1 MSKDEWGQARH
12 LFAAWPAVTLDP
24 TQAGTVRRLGDALA
38 GLDRGDSGW
47 RDVVTLTHQILLRAQ
62 ALGSTAQLPVPLR
75 AGLPTLEQ
83 WRAGGCDA
91 LFDGERVL
99 LRGVMWAPSEESAP
113 AREAGLDQVR
123 HAVLGSDSPMR
134 RALDHTPADPFWTHV
149 WDYHHYLSRGQQQ
162 AARSLAMMPPGET
175 AIVCLP
181 TGYGKTPVALAACML
196 AGAHGGVSV
205 LVVPTVVLA
214 IDMER
219 RIRSLLSRTDPDAAQ
234 RRYAYVG
241 SLDDAAKQQIRDNIV
256 SGRQGLV
263 VASPEA
269 VTMGLQAALLEAA
282 KAGHLHYLIL
292 DEAHLVEQWGND
304 FRTAFQ
310 SLAAQR
316 RNWLSQAGQRRAPRT
331 VAMSATLTQQQV
343 STLDTLF
350 ARPRQAKMVWASELR
365 QEPAYFIDS
374 FPSDKER
381 TEAVLEAV
389 TRLPKP
395 MALYVARREDAKLW
409 LQRLR
414 EAGLHRVATVH
425 GDSTEDERRAA
436 LSGWAGRS
444 NDTPI
449 PTQFDVIVGTSAFGL
464 GVDLGDV
471 RTVIHAC
478 LPETV
483 DRYYQEVGRGG
494 RDGSPSLA
502 YLATIPSDRA
512 IARTLNR
519 QNLISAPTA
528 WERWWEGM
536 FLQRPPTEGTLY
548 RLNLT
553 HRPARLPEGFK
564 RHRGWNEQILN
575 FMVRAGLI
583 EIRPPEP
590 PRRAQGEDDRAW
602 DRRLTDFYDEATDLV
617 DVDLKDG
624 QTNNPAYFAAAIDRV
639 RRDIKVA
646 QDSALKRMQQ
656 LLLGQRCLA
665 DDLAE
670 YYTVHGYYTMPAC
683 RGCPACR
690 RQGLPPAGPGT
701 LYRTPLS
708 PDPDIAE
715 WPLDT
720 APLHSLH
727 PYSKSLCLYWRSS
740 EERRTELMPLLTRL
754 ARAGVSYFG
763 GTGLDAA
770 QAFQIQ
776 EEAGSTAVVFDY
788 DGSLVHEVRGLM
800 VWVAKED
807 AAVVDADVWTRVS
820 DGEPVYL
827 LHPEKAEDPDRPG
840 RLLLDT
846 HAAALPL
853 QHARKGL

>member
-1 MSKDEWGQARH
+1 MSKDEWGQALQ
-12 LFAAWPAVTLDP
+12 LFAAWPDLTLDS
-24 TQAGTVRRLGDALA
+24 TQEGTVRRLGDALV
-38 GLDRGDSGW
+38 GLRSGASGW
-47 RDVVTLTHQILLRAQ
+47 RDVVTLTHQILLRAT
-62 ALGSTAQLPVPLR
+62 ALGNTDRLPVPLR

-83 WRAGGCDA
+83 WREGGCDA
-91 LFDGERVL
+91 LFDGQRVL
-99 LRGVMWAPSEESAP
+99 LRGVMWVPAEESGA

-123 HAVLGSDSPMR
+123 HAVLGTDSPMR

-181 TGYGKTPVALAACML
+181 TGHGKTPVALAACML
-196 AGAHGGVSV
+196 AGTHGGVSV

-219 RIRSLLSRTDPDAAQ
+219 RIRSLLGRNDPQAAQ

-241 SLDDAAKQQIRDNIV
+241 SLDAAAKQEMRDSIV
-256 SGRQGLV
+256 SGRLPLV

-269 VTMGLQAALLEAA
+269 VTTGLQAALLEAA
-282 KAGHLHYLIL
+282 KAGHLNYLVL

-310 SLAAQR
+310 SLSAQR
-316 RNWLSQAGQRRAPRT
+316 RSWMTAALPGRAPRT

-343 STLDTLF
+343 RTLENLF
-350 ARPRQAKMVWASELR
+350 ARPRQAKMAWGSELR
-365 QEPAYFIDS
+365 QEPAYFLDS
-374 FPSDKER
+374 FPSEEER
-381 TEAVLEAV
+381 TEAVLEAA

-395 MALYVARREDAKLW
+395 MALYVARREDAKMW

-414 EAGLHRVATVH
+414 EAGLHRIATVH

-436 LSGWAGRS
+436 LCGWAGRKD
-444 NDTPI
+444 DTAV

-502 YLATIPSDRA
+502 YLAACPADRR
-512 IARTLNR
+512 IAHTLNG
-519 QNLISAPTA
+519 QNLISAPIA
-528 WERWWEGM
+528 WERWYEGM
-536 FLQRPPTEGTLY
+536 FLQRPHTESPLY

-553 HRPARLPEGFK
+553 HRPARLAEGYK
-564 RHRGWNEQILN
+564 RHRSWNGQILN

-583 EIRPPEP
+583 EISPPQAP
-590 PRRAQGEDDRAW
+590 QRAQGEDDRAW
-602 DRRLTDFYDEATDLV
+602 ERQLTAFYEQAPDLV
-617 DVDLKDG
+617 DVDLRDG
-624 QTNNPAYFAAAIDRV
+624 QTNDPEYFAAAINRV
-639 RRDIKVA
+639 RKDIKVA
-646 QDSALKRMQQ
+646 QNHALTRMEQ
-656 LLLGQRCLA
+656 LLLRERCLA

-670 YYTVHGYYTMPAC
+670 YYTVNGYYTMPAC

-690 RQGLPPAGPGT
+690 RRGLPPTGPGT

-715 WPLDT
+715 WPRDK
-720 APLHSLH
+720 APLAPLH
-727 PYSKSLCLYWRSS
+727 PYSSSLCLYWRSS
-740 EERRTELMPLLTRL
+740 EERCTELMPLLIRL

-763 GTGLDAA
+763 GPGLDAA

-776 EEAGSTAVVFDY
+776 EAIGSTAVVFDY
-788 DGSLVHEVRGLM
+788 DSSLVHEVRGLM
-800 VWVAKED
+800 VWVEKED
-807 AAVVDADVWTRVS
+807 ASAVDAAVWSRMS
-820 DGEPVYL
+820 DDEPVYL
-827 LHPEKAEDPDRPG
+827 LHPERAEEPNSPG
-840 RLLLDT
+840 RLLIDT

>member
-1 MSKDEWGQARH
+1 MSTDEWGQARR
-12 LFAAWPAVTLDP
+12 LFAAWPAAAGANGA
-24 TQAGTVRRLGDALA
+24 QAGTVRRLGDALA
-38 GLDRGDSGW
+38 GLGDGDSGW

-62 ALGSTAQLPVPLR
+62 ALGNTNPLPVPLR
-75 AGLPTLEQ
+75 EGLPTRQQ
-83 WRAGGCDA
+83 WREGGLDVV
-91 LFDGERVL
+91 FDGERVL
-99 LRGVMWAPSEESAP
+99 LRGVPWAPEQEGVVAEK
-113 AREAGLDQVR
+113 AALDQVR
-123 HAVLGSDSPMR
+123 HAVLGTDSPMR
-134 RALDHTPADPFWTHV
+134 RALDNTPADPFWTHV
-149 WDYHHYLSRGQQQ
+149 SGYQHYLSRGQQQ

-181 TGYGKTPVALAACML
+181 TGHGKTPVALAACLL

-219 RIRSLLSRTDPDAAQ
+219 RIRSLLARSNPQANQ

-241 SLDDAAKQQIRDNIV
+241 SLDDAAKQQLRNDII

-282 KAGHLHYLIL
+282 SAGHLHYLVL

-316 RNWLSQAGQRRAPRT
+316 RNWISAAGPRRAPRT

-343 STLDTLF
+343 NTLENLF
-350 ARPRQAKMVWASELR
+350 ARPRQAKLVWASELR
-365 QEPAYFIDS
+365 REPAYFIDS
-374 FPSDKER
+374 FPSEEER
-381 TEAVLEAV
+381 AEAVLEAV

-409 LQRLR
+409 LQHLR

-425 GDSTEDERRAA
+425 GDSTEDERRTA
-436 LSGWAGRS
+436 LTGWAGRS
-444 NDTPI
+444 DDTPVA
-449 PTQFDVIVGTSAFGL
+449 THFDVIVGTSAFGL
-464 GVDLGDV
+464 GVDLTDV
-471 RTVIHAC
+471 RTVIHSC

-494 RDGSPSLA
+494 RDGSPSVA
-502 YLATIPSDRA
+502 YLATAPADRG
-512 IARTLNR
+512 IAQSLNR
-519 QNLISAPTA
+519 QKLISAPTA

-536 FLQRPPTEGTLY
+536 FLQRPRTDSALY
-548 RLNLT
+548 RLNMT
-553 HRPARLPEGFK
+553 HRPARLAQGYK
-564 RHRGWNEQILN
+564 RHRSWNEQILN

-583 EIRPPEP
+583 EILPPAP
-590 PRRAQGEDDRAW
+590 PQRTPSEDDQTW
-602 DRRLTDFYDEATDLV
+602 DRRLSAFYEQAADLV

-624 QTNNPAYFAAAIDRV
+624 QTNDPGYFADAINRV
-639 RRDIKVA
+639 REDIKAA
-646 QDSALKRMQQ
+646 QDSALQLMEH
-656 LLLGQRCLA
+656 LLLRRRCLA
-665 DDLAE
+665 DDLVE
-670 YYTVHGYYTMPAC
+670 YYTVHGYFTMPAC
-683 RGCPACR
+683 RGCPSCR
-690 RQGLPPAGPGT
+690 RQGFPAAGPGA

-715 WPLDT
+715 WARND
-720 APLHSLH
+720 APLHALH
-727 PYSKSLCLYWRSS
+727 PYNPSLCLYWRSE
-740 EERRTELMPLLTRL
+740 EERRTELMPLLVRL

-763 GTGLDAA
+763 GPGLSPT
-770 QAFQIQ
+770 QACEIQ
-776 EEAGSTAVVFDY
+776 EEAGSTAVIFD

-800 VWVAKED
+800 VWVEKED
-807 AAVVDADVWTRVS
+807 AAVVDAEAWTRLS
-820 DGEPVYL
+820 EGEPIYL
-827 LHPEKAEDPDRPG
+827 LHPEQAEDPERPG
-840 RLLLDT
+840 KLLLDT
-846 HAAALPL
+846 HVTALPL

>member
-1 MSKDEWGQARH
+1 MSVDEWGQARR
-12 LFAAWPAVTLDP
+12 LFATWPAAGTDV
-24 TQAGTVRRLGDALA
+24 ARSGTVRRLGDALA
-38 GLDRGDSGW
+38 GLGSGASGW
-47 RDVVTLTHQILLRAQ
+47 RDVVALTHQILLRAH
-62 ALGSTAQLPVPLR
+62 ALGNNNALPVPLR
-75 AGLPTLEQ
+75 AGLPTREQ
-83 WRAGGCDA
+83 WRQGSMDV

-99 LRGVMWAPSEESAP
+99 LHSVAWAPTQESA
-113 AREAGLDQVR
+113 AATEAALDQVH
-123 HAVLGSDSPMR
+123 HAILGADSSMR
-134 RALDHTPADPFWTHV
+134 RALDNTPADPFWTHV
-149 WDYHHYLSRGQQQ
+149 SGYHHYLSRGQQQ

-181 TGYGKTPVALAACML
+181 TGHGKTPVALTACLL

-219 RIRSLLSRTDPDAAQ
+219 RIRSLLARSDPQASQ

-241 SLDDAAKQQIRDNIV
+241 SLDDAAKQHIRDDIV

-282 KAGHLHYLIL
+282 SAGHLHYLVL

-316 RNWLSQAGQRRAPRT
+316 RNWISAASQRRAPRT

-343 STLDTLF
+343 NTLENLF
-350 ARPRQAKMVWASELR
+350 ARPRQAKLVWASELR
-365 QEPAYFIDS
+365 EEPAYFIDS
-374 FPSDKER
+374 FPGEEER
-381 TEAVLEAV
+381 AEAVLEAV

-395 MALYVARREDAKLW
+395 MALYVARREDARLW
-409 LQRLR
+409 LQHLR

-425 GDSTEDERRAA
+425 GDSTEDERRTA
-436 LSGWAGRS
+436 LTGWAGGS
-444 NDTPI
+444 SETPA

-464 GVDLGDV
+464 GIDLTDV

-502 YLATIPSDRA
+502 YLATTAADRG
-512 IARTLNR
+512 IARSLNR
-519 QNLISAPTA
+519 QKLISAPTA

-536 FLQRPPTEGTLY
+536 FLQRLPTDSARY
-548 RLNLT
+548 RLNMT
-553 HRPARLPEGFK
+553 HRPARLPVGYQ
-564 RHRGWNEQILN
+564 RHRRWNEQILN

-583 EIRPPEP
+583 EILPPAL
-590 PRRAQGEDDRAW
+590 PRRAAGEDDQAW
-602 DRRLTDFYDEATDLV
+602 DRRLSAFYEQAPDLV

-624 QTNNPAYFAAAIDRV
+624 QTNNPGYFADAINRV
-639 RRDIKVA
+639 REDIKAA
-646 QDSALKRMQQ
+646 QDNALHLMER
-656 LLLGQRCLA
+656 LLLRRRCLA

-670 YYTVHGYYTMPAC
+670 YYTIHGYFTMPAC

-690 RQGLPPAGPGT
+690 RQGLPAAGPGT

-715 WPLDT
+715 WARTD
-720 APLHSLH
+720 APLHALH
-727 PYSKSLCLYWRSS
+727 PYSPSLCLYWRSDD
-740 EERRTELMPLLTRL
+740 ERRTELMPLLVRL

-763 GTGLDAA
+763 GPGLSPA
-770 QAFQIQ
+770 QACEIQ
-776 EEAGSTAVVFDY
+776 EEAGSAAVVFDY
-788 DGSLVHEVRGLM
+788 DGGLLHEVRGLM
-800 VWVAKED
+800 VWVEKDGAV
-807 AAVVDADVWTRVS
+807 VVDAEAWTRLS
-820 DGEPVYL
+820 DGDPLYL
-827 LHPEKAEDPDRPG
+827 LHPEQAEDPERPG

-846 HAAALPL
+846 HVTALPL
-853 QHARKGL
+853 QHARREL

>member
-1 MSKDEWGQARH
+1 M
-12 LFAAWPAVTLDP
+12 
-24 TQAGTVRRLGDALA
+24 A
-38 GLDRGDSGW
+38 GLGNGESGW

-62 ALGSTAQLPVPLR
+62 ALGNSNALPVPLR
-75 AGLPTLEQ
+75 AGLPTREQ
-83 WRAGGCDA
+83 WREGGLDVV
-91 LFDGERVL
+91 FDGERVL
-99 LRGVMWAPSEESAP
+99 LHGVPWAPAQECTAAEKA
-113 AREAGLDQVR
+113 ALDQVR
-123 HAVLGSDSPMR
+123 HAVLGADSPMR
-134 RALDHTPADPFWTHV
+134 RALDNTPADPFWTQANG
-149 WDYHHYLSRGQQQ
+149 YHHYLSRGQQQ

-175 AIVCLP
+175 AVVCLP
-181 TGYGKTPVALAACML
+181 TGHGKTPVALAACLL

-219 RIRSLLSRTDPDAAQ
+219 RIRSLLARSNPEAKQ

-241 SLDDAAKQQIRDNIV
+241 SLDDNAKQQIRDDIV

-282 KAGHLHYLIL
+282 SAGHLHYLVL

-316 RNWLSQAGQRRAPRT
+316 RNWISAAGPRRAPRT

-343 STLDTLF
+343 NTLENLF
-350 ARPRQAKMVWASELR
+350 ARPRQAKLVWASELR

-374 FPSDKER
+374 FPVEEER

-395 MALYVARREDAKLW
+395 MVLYVARREDARLW
-409 LQRLR
+409 VQHLR

-425 GDSTEDERRAA
+425 GDSTEDERRTA
-436 LSGWAGRS
+436 LTGWAGGI
-444 NDTPI
+444 NDTSAA
-449 PTQFDVIVGTSAFGL
+449 TQFDVIVGTSAFGL
-464 GVDLGDV
+464 GVDLTDV

-502 YLATIPSDRA
+502 YLATTAADRG
-512 IARTLNR
+512 IAQSLNR
-519 QNLISAPTA
+519 QKLISAPTA

-536 FLQRPPTEGTLY
+536 FLQRPRTDSDLY
-548 RLNLT
+548 RLNMT
-553 HRPARLPEGFK
+553 HRPARLAEGYK
-564 RHRGWNEQILN
+564 RHRSWNEQILN

-583 EIRPPEP
+583 EILPPAP
-590 PRRAQGEDDRAW
+590 PQRTPGEDDQAW
-602 DRRLTDFYDEATDLV
+602 DRRLGAFYEEAPDLV

-624 QTNNPAYFAAAIDRV
+624 QTNNPAYFADAINRV
-639 RRDIKVA
+639 RQDIKVA
-646 QDSALKRMQQ
+646 QDSALQLMEQ
-656 LLLGQRCLA
+656 LLLRRRCLA
-665 DDLAE
+665 DDLVE
-670 YYTVHGYYTMPAC
+670 YYTVHGYFTMPAC
-683 RGCPACR
+683 RGCPSCR
-690 RQGLPPAGPGT
+690 RQGLPSAGPGT

-715 WPLDT
+715 WARSN
-720 APLHSLH
+720 APLHALH
-727 PYSKSLCLYWRSS
+727 PYSPSLCLYWRSDD
-740 EERRTELMPLLTRL
+740 ERRTELMPLLVRL

-763 GTGLDAA
+763 GPGLNPA
-770 QAFQIQ
+770 QACEIQ

-800 VWVAKED
+800 VWVEKEV
-807 AAVVDADVWTRVS
+807 AAVVDAEAWTRLS
-820 DGEPVYL
+820 EGEPVYL
-827 LHPEKAEDPDRPG
+827 LHPEQAEDPSRPG

-846 HAAALPL
+846 HVTALPL

>member
-1 MSKDEWGQARH
+1 MDEWGQARR
-12 LFAAWPAVTLDP
+12 LFAAWPAAGMDAPSV
-24 TQAGTVRRLGDALA
+24 GTVRRLSDALA
-38 GLDRGDSGW
+38 GLGSDASGW
-47 RDVVTLTHQILLRAQ
+47 RDVVTLTHQILLRAD
-62 ALGSTAQLPVPLR
+62 ALGNPARLPVPLR
-75 AGLPTLEQ
+75 EGLPTLEQ
-83 WRAGGCDA
+83 WRAGGVDV

-99 LRGVMWAPSEESAP
+99 LGGVPWAPAEDSA
-113 AREAGLDQVR
+113 AACEAGLDQVR
-123 HAVLGSDSPMR
+123 QAVLGADSSMR
-134 RALDHTPADPFWTHV
+134 RALDHTPADPFWAHV
-149 WDYHHYLSRGQQQ
+149 WDYRHYLSRGQQQ
-162 AARSLAMMPPGET
+162 AARSLAMMPAGET

-181 TGYGKTPVALAACML
+181 TGHGKTPVALAACLL

-219 RIRSLLSRTDPDAAQ
+219 RIRSLLSRIHPDAAR

-241 SLDDAAKQQIRDNIV
+241 SLDTAAKQQIRDDIV
-256 SGRQGLV
+256 SGRQGVV

-282 KAGHLHYLIL
+282 NAKHLHYLIL

-316 RNWLSQAGQRRAPRT
+316 RNWISAAGQQWAPRT

-343 STLDTLF
+343 STLENLF

-374 FPSDKER
+374 FSDEEKR

-409 LQRLR
+409 LHRLR
-414 EAGLHRVATVH
+414 QAGLHRVGTVH
-425 GDSTEDERRAA
+425 GDSTEEERRAA
-436 LSGWAGRS
+436 LSGWAGRQDDS
-444 NDTPI
+444 PV
-449 PTQFDVIVGTSAFGL
+449 PTRFDVIVGTSAFGL

-512 IARTLNR
+512 IAHTLNR
-519 QNLISAPTA
+519 QNLITAPTA

-536 FLQRPPTEGTLY
+536 FLQHTRSEGTFY
-548 RLNLT
+548 RLNLA
-553 HRPARLPEGFK
+553 HRPTRLAEGFK

-590 PRRAQGEDDRAW
+590 PQRGQGEDEGAW
-602 DRRLTDFYDEATDLV
+602 QRRLTAFYDQAPDLV

-624 QTNNPAYFAAAIDRV
+624 QTNDPAYFAAAIDRV
-639 RRDIKVA
+639 RRDIRAA
-646 QDSALKRMQQ
+646 QDSALQRMER
-656 LLLGQRCLA
+656 LLLRRRCLA
-665 DDLAE
+665 DDLAQ
-670 YYTVHGYYTMPAC
+670 YYTVDGYFTMPAC
-683 RGCPACR
+683 RGCPSCR
-690 RQGLPPAGPGT
+690 RQGLPPGGPGT

-715 WPLDT
+715 WPRSR
-720 APLHSLH
+720 APLHRLH
-727 PYSKSLCLYWRSS
+727 PYSASLCLYWRSGN
-740 EERRTELMPLLTRL
+740 ERGTELMPLLVRL
-754 ARAGVSYFG
+754 ARLGVSYFG
-763 GTGLDAA
+763 GPGLDAE
-770 QAFQIQ
+770 QARQIQ
-776 EEAGSTAVVFDY
+776 EQAGSAAVVFDE
-788 DGSLVHEVRGLM
+788 DGSLVHEVQGLV
-800 VWVAKED
+800 VWVEKEN
-807 AAVVDADVWTRVS
+807 ATVVDADAWTRLS
-820 DGEPVYL
+820 DGEPIYL
-827 LHPEKAEDPDRPG
+827 LHPEKAEDPERPG

-846 HAAALPL
+846 HATTVSLE
-853 QHARKGL
+853 HARKEL

>member
-1 MSKDEWGQARH
+1 MSADEWGQARR
-12 LFAAWPAVTLDP
+12 LFAAWPAAGAE
-24 TQAGTVRRLGDALA
+24 QAQGTARRLGDALA
-38 GLDRGDSGW
+38 GLGSGACGW

-62 ALGSTAQLPVPLR
+62 ALGNTNPLPVPLG
-75 AGLPTLEQ
+75 AGLPTREQ
-83 WRAGGCDA
+83 WLKGGLDVV
-91 LFDGERVL
+91 FDGERVL
-99 LRGVMWAPSEESAP
+99 LRGVPWAPAQESTA
-113 AREAGLDQVR
+113 AEKAALDQVR
-123 HAVLGSDSPMR
+123 HAVLGTDSEMR
-134 RALDHTPADPFWTHV
+134 RALDHTPADPFWTHASG
-149 WDYHHYLSRGQQQ
+149 YHHYLSRGQQQ

-175 AIVCLP
+175 VIVCLP
-181 TGYGKTPVALAACML
+181 TGHGKTPVALAACLL

-219 RIRSLLSRTDPDAAQ
+219 RIRSLLGRSNPQANQ

-241 SLDDAAKQQIRDNIV
+241 SLDDATKQQIRDDIV

-282 KAGHLHYLIL
+282 SAGHLHYLIL

-316 RNWLSQAGQRRAPRT
+316 RNWISAAGRRRAPRT

-343 STLDTLF
+343 NTLENLF
-350 ARPRQAKMVWASELR
+350 ARPRQAKLVWASELR

-374 FPSDKER
+374 FPGEEER
-381 TEAVLEAV
+381 AEAVLKAV

-395 MALYVARREDAKLW
+395 MALYVARREDARLW
-409 LQRLR
+409 LQHLR

-425 GDSTEDERRAA
+425 GDSTEDERRTA
-436 LSGWAGRS
+436 LTGWAGRS
-444 NDTPI
+444 DDI
-449 PTQFDVIVGTSAFGL
+449 PVATQFDVIVGTSAFGL
-464 GVDLGDV
+464 GVDLTDV

-502 YLATIPSDRA
+502 YLATAPADRG
-512 IARTLNR
+512 IAHSLNR
-519 QNLISAPTA
+519 QKLISAPTA
-528 WERWWEGM
+528 WERWWDGM
-536 FLQRPPTEGTLY
+536 FLQRPRNDSALY
-548 RLNLT
+548 RLDMT
-553 HRPARLPEGFK
+553 HRPARLAEGYK
-564 RHRGWNEQILN
+564 RHRSWNEQILN

-583 EIRPPEP
+583 EILPPAP
-590 PRRAQGEDDRAW
+590 PRRTPGEDDQTW
-602 DRRLTDFYDEATDLV
+602 DRRLSAFYEQAPDLV
-617 DVDLKDG
+617 DVALKDG
-624 QTNNPAYFAAAIDRV
+624 QTNNPDYFADAINRV
-639 RRDIKVA
+639 RQDIKTA
-646 QDSALKRMQQ
+646 QDSALQLMER
-656 LLLGQRCLA
+656 LLLRRRCLA
-665 DDLAE
+665 DDLVE
-670 YYTVHGYYTMPAC
+670 YYTVHDYFTMPAC
-683 RGCPACR
+683 RGCPSCR

-715 WPLDT
+715 WARSD
-720 APLHSLH
+720 APLHALH
-727 PYSKSLCLYWRSS
+727 PYSPSLCLYWRSDD
-740 EERRTELMPLLTRL
+740 ERRTELMPLLVRL
-754 ARAGVSYFG
+754 ARVGVSYFG
-763 GTGLDAA
+763 GPGLSPT
-770 QAFQIQ
+770 QACAIQ

-800 VWVAKED
+800 VWVEKED
-807 AAVVDADVWTRVS
+807 AAVVDSEAWTRLS
-820 DGEPVYL
+820 EGEPVYL
-827 LHPEKAEDPDRPG
+827 LHPEQAEDPERPG

-846 HAAALPL
+846 HVTALPL

>member
-1 MSKDEWGQARH
+1 MSMDEWGQTRR
-12 LFAAWPAVTLDP
+12 LFEAWPATDTDTV
-24 TQAGTVRRLGDALA
+24 QAGTVRRLSDALA
-38 GLDRGDSGW
+38 GLRSGASGW
-47 RDVVTLTHQILLRAQ
+47 RDIVTLTHQILLQAH
-62 ALGSTAQLPVPLR
+62 ALGNSDRLPVPLR
-75 AGLPTLEQ
+75 RGLPTLEQ
-83 WRAGGCDA
+83 WRMGGLDV
-91 LFDGERVL
+91 LPDGERVL
-99 LRGVMWAPSEESAP
+99 LRGVMWAPVEKSAA
-113 AREAGLDQVR
+113 AREAALDQVH
-123 HAVLGSDSPMR
+123 HAVLGADSSMR

-149 WDYHHYLSRGQQQ
+149 WDYRHYLSRGQQQ

-181 TGYGKTPVALAACML
+181 TGHGKTPVALAACLL

-219 RIRSLLSRTDPDAAQ
+219 RIRSLLSRRDPDAAR

-241 SLDDAAKQQIRDNIV
+241 SLDAAAKQQIRDDII
-256 SGRQGLV
+256 SGRQGVV

-282 KAGHLHYLIL
+282 NAGHLHYLIL

-316 RNWLSQAGQRRAPRT
+316 RSWISAAGLRRAPRT
-331 VAMSATLTQQQV
+331 IAMSATLTQQQV
-343 STLDTLF
+343 NTLESLF
-350 ARPRQAKMVWASELR
+350 VRPRQAKMVWASELR

-374 FPSDKER
+374 FTDEGER
-381 TEAVLEAV
+381 AEAVLKAV

-395 MALYVARREDAKLW
+395 MALYVARREDAKSW
-409 LQRLR
+409 QERLR
-414 EAGLHRVATVH
+414 QAGMHRVGTVH
-425 GDSTEDERRAA
+425 GDSNEEERRAA
-436 LSGWAGRS
+436 LSGWAGRQD
-444 NDTPI
+444 DTSV
-449 PTQFDVIVGTSAFGL
+449 PTRFDVIVGTSAFGL

-502 YLATIPSDRA
+502 YLATTASDRT
-512 IARTLNR
+512 IARNLNR
-519 QNLISAPTA
+519 QSLISAPIA

-536 FLQRPPTEGTLY
+536 FMQRPTIEGTSY

-564 RHRGWNEQILN
+564 RHRAWNEQILN

-583 EIRPPEP
+583 EIMPPEP
-590 PRRAQGEDDRAW
+590 PRRAQGEDGDAW
-602 DRRLTDFYDEATDLV
+602 KRRLATFYDEAPDLI

-624 QTNNPAYFAAAIDRV
+624 QTNDPDYFAAAINRV
-639 RRDIKVA
+639 RQDIKDA
-646 QDSALKRMQQ
+646 QRSALERMEQ
-656 LLLGQRCLA
+656 LLLRQRCLA
-665 DDLAE
+665 DDLAQ
-670 YYTVHGYYTMPAC
+670 YYTVRGYFTMPAC
-683 RGCPACR
+683 RGCPSCR
-690 RQGLPPAGPGT
+690 RQGLPPAGPGK

-715 WPLDT
+715 WTDKK
-720 APLHSLH
+720 APLHRLH
-727 PYSKSLCLYWRSS
+727 PYGASLCLYWRGE
-740 EERRTELMPLLTRL
+740 EERREELKSLLVRL

-763 GTGLDAA
+763 GPGLDAD

-776 EEAGSTAVVFDY
+776 EEAGTAAVIFDHTG
-788 DGSLVHEVRGLM
+788 DLVHEVHGLM
-800 VWVAKED
+800 AWVEKED
-807 AAVVDADVWTRVS
+807 ATTVDADAWMRLS
-820 DGEPVYL
+820 DGEPIYL
-827 LHPEKAEDPDRPG
+827 FHPEKAEDPDRPG
-840 RLLLDT
+840 RLILDS
-846 HAAALPL
+846 HATTISL
-853 QHARKGL
+853 QNARKEF

>member
-1 MSKDEWGQARH
+1 MSADEWGQARR
-12 LFAAWPAVTLDP
+12 LFAAWPAAGGNAA
-24 TQAGTVRRLGDALA
+24 QAGTVRRLGDALA
-38 GLDRGDSGW
+38 GLGSGDSGW

-62 ALGSTAQLPVPLR
+62 ALGNTNRLPVPLR
-75 AGLPTLEQ
+75 AGLPTREQ
-83 WRAGGCDA
+83 WREGGLDVV
-91 LFDGERVL
+91 FDGERVL
-99 LRGVMWAPSEESAP
+99 LRGVPWAPAQECAAAEKA
-113 AREAGLDQVR
+113 ALDQVR
-123 HAVLGSDSPMR
+123 HAVLGTDSPMR
-134 RALDHTPADPFWTHV
+134 RALDNTPADPFWTQV
-149 WDYHHYLSRGQQQ
+149 SGYHHYLSRGQQQ

-181 TGYGKTPVALAACML
+181 TGHGKTPVALAACLL

-219 RIRSLLSRTDPDAAQ
+219 RIRSLLARNNPQANQ

-241 SLDDAAKQQIRDNIV
+241 SLDDAAKQQIRDDIV
-256 SGRQGLV
+256 SGRQRVV

-282 KAGHLHYLIL
+282 SAGHLHYLVL

-316 RNWLSQAGQRRAPRT
+316 RNWISAAGPLRAPRT

-343 STLDTLF
+343 NTLENLF
-350 ARPRQAKMVWASELR
+350 GRPREAKLVWASELR

-374 FPSDKER
+374 FPGEEER
-381 TEAVLEAV
+381 AEAVLEAV
-389 TRLPKP
+389 MRLPKP
-395 MALYVARREDAKLW
+395 MALYVARREDARLW
-409 LQRLR
+409 LQHLR
-414 EAGLHRVATVH
+414 EAGLLRVATVH
-425 GDSTEDERRAA
+425 GDSTEDERRTA
-436 LSGWAGRS
+436 LNGWAGRI
-444 NDTPI
+444 NDTPVT
-449 PTQFDVIVGTSAFGL
+449 TQFDVIVGTSAFGL
-464 GVDLGDV
+464 GVDLTDV

-502 YLATIPSDRA
+502 YLATAPADRG
-512 IARTLNR
+512 IAHSLNR
-519 QNLISAPTA
+519 QKLISAPTA

-536 FLQRPPTEGTLY
+536 FLQRPRTDSVLY
-548 RLNLT
+548 RLNMT
-553 HRPARLPEGFK
+553 HRPARLAEGYK
-564 RHRGWNEQILN
+564 RHRSWNEQILN

-583 EIRPPEP
+583 EILPPAP
-590 PRRAQGEDDRAW
+590 PRRTPGEDDQAW
-602 DRRLTDFYDEATDLV
+602 DRRLNAFYEQAPDLV

-624 QTNNPAYFAAAIDRV
+624 QTNNPAYFANAINRV
-639 RRDIKVA
+639 REDIKVA
-646 QDSALKRMQQ
+646 QDSALQLMEH
-656 LLLGQRCLA
+656 LLLRRRCLA
-665 DDLAE
+665 DDLVE
-670 YYTVHGYYTMPAC
+670 YYTVHGYFTMPAC
-683 RGCPACR
+683 RGCPSCR

-715 WPLDT
+715 WVRSD
-720 APLHSLH
+720 APLHALH
-727 PYSKSLCLYWRSS
+727 PYSPSLCLYWRSDN
-740 EERRTELMPLLTRL
+740 ERRTELMPLLVRL

-763 GTGLDAA
+763 GPGLSPT
-770 QAFQIQ
+770 QAREIQ
-776 EEAGSTAVVFDY
+776 EEAGSTAVVFDD
-788 DGSLVHEVRGLM
+788 DGGLVHEVRGLM
-800 VWVAKED
+800 VWVEKED
-807 AAVVDADVWTRVS
+807 TAVVDAEAWTRLS
-820 DGEPVYL
+820 EGEPVYL
-827 LHPEKAEDPDRPG
+827 LHPEQAEDPERPG

-846 HAAALPL
+846 HVTALPL

>member
-1 MSKDEWGQARH
+1 MSMDEWGQARR
-12 LFAAWPAVTLDP
+12 LFAAWPTAGTDVAP
-24 TQAGTVRRLGDALA
+24 AGTVRRLADALA
-38 GLDRGDSGW
+38 GLSSRDSGW
-47 RDVVTLTHQILLRAQ
+47 RDVVSLTHQILLRAH
-62 ALGSTAQLPVPLR
+62 ALGDSNPLPVPLR
-75 AGLPTLEQ
+75 AGLPTREQ
-83 WRAGGCDA
+83 WQEGGLDV

-99 LRGVMWAPSEESAP
+99 LRGVPWAPTQESP
-113 AREAGLDQVR
+113 AAAEAALDQVR
-123 HAVLGSDSPMR
+123 NAVLGADSPMR
-134 RALDHTPADPFWTHV
+134 RTLDYTTADPFWTRV
-149 WDYHHYLSRGQQQ
+149 SGYRHYLSRGQQQ

-181 TGYGKTPVALAACML
+181 TGHGKTPVALAACLL

-219 RIRSLLSRTDPDAAQ
+219 RIRSLLSRSDPNADK

-241 SLDDAAKQQIRDNIV
+241 SLDAAAKQRIRDDIV

-282 KAGHLHYLIL
+282 NAGHLHYLVL

-316 RNWLSQAGQRRAPRT
+316 RNWISAAGHRRAPRT

-343 STLDTLF
+343 NTLESLF
-350 ARPRQAKMVWASELR
+350 ARPRQAKLVWASELR
-365 QEPAYFIDS
+365 QEPAYFLDS
-374 FPSDKER
+374 FPSEEER
-381 TEAVLEAV
+381 AEAVLEAV

-395 MALYVARREDAKLW
+395 MALYVTRREDATLW
-409 LQRLR
+409 LKRLR
-414 EAGLHRVATVH
+414 AAGLHRVATVH
-425 GDSTEDERRAA
+425 GDSTEDERRTAMTGW
-436 LSGWAGRS
+436 SGHS
-444 NDTPI
+444 HDTPRA
-449 PTQFDVIVGTSAFGL
+449 TQFDIIVGTSAFGL
-464 GVDLGDV
+464 GIDLTDV

-483 DRYYQEVGRGG
+483 DRYYQEIGRGG

-502 YLATIPSDRA
+502 YLATAPADRG
-512 IARTLNR
+512 IAQSLNR
-519 QNLISAPTA
+519 QKLISAPTA

-536 FLQRPPTEGTLY
+536 FLQRPHTDSTLY
-548 RLNLT
+548 RLNMT
-553 HRPARLPEGFK
+553 HRPTRLAEGYK
-564 RHRGWNEQILN
+564 RHRSWNEQILN

-583 EIRPPEP
+583 EIKPPAP
-590 PRRAQGEDDRAW
+590 PQRTTGEDDHTW
-602 DRRLTDFYDEATDLV
+602 DQRLNTFYEQALDLV

-624 QTNNPAYFAAAIDRV
+624 QTNNPDYFADAINQV
-639 RRDIKVA
+639 REDIKAA
-646 QDSALKRMQQ
+646 QDSALQLMEH
-656 LLLGQRCLA
+656 LLLRRRCLA
-665 DDLAE
+665 DDLVE
-670 YYTVHGYYTMPAC
+670 YYTVHGYFTMPVC
-683 RGCPACR
+683 RGCPSCR
-690 RQGLPPAGPGT
+690 RQGVPPTGPGT

-715 WPLDT
+715 WAHGD
-720 APLHSLH
+720 APLHALH
-727 PYSKSLCLYWRSS
+727 PYSPSLCLYWRND
-740 EERRTELMPLLTRL
+740 EERGTELMPLLARL

-763 GTGLDAA
+763 GPGLSRTKANE
-770 QAFQIQ
+770 IQ
-776 EEAGSTAVVFDY
+776 DEAGSTAVVFDS

-800 VWVAKED
+800 VWVEKEHA
-807 AAVVDADVWTRVS
+807 AAVDAEAWMRLS
-820 DGEPVYL
+820 EGEPVYL
-827 LHPEKAEDPDRPG
+827 LHPEQAEDPERPG

-846 HAAALPL
+846 HVTALPL

>member
-1 MSKDEWGQARH
+1 MSKDEWGQARY
-12 LFAAWPAVTLDP
+12 LFAAWPTVTPDT
-24 TQAGTVRRLGDALA
+24 TQEGTVRRLGDALA
-38 GLDRGDSGW
+38 GLHSGDSGW

-62 ALGSTAQLPVPLR
+62 ALGNADRLPVPLR

-91 LFDGERVL
+91 LFDRERVL
-99 LRGVMWAPSEESAP
+99 LRGVMWAPAEESTA

-123 HAVLGSDSPMR
+123 HAVLGTDSPMR

-162 AARSLAMMPPGET
+162 AARSLAMMPQGET

-181 TGYGKTPVALAACML
+181 TGHGKTPVALAACML

-219 RIRSLLSRTDPDAAQ
+219 RIRSLLGRNDPSASH

-241 SLDDAAKQQIRDNIV
+241 SLDAATKQEMRDSIV

-282 KAGHLHYLIL
+282 KAGHFNYLVL

-316 RNWLSQAGQRRAPRT
+316 RSWMTAALPGRAPRT

-343 STLDTLF
+343 RTLENLF
-350 ARPRQAKMVWASELR
+350 ARPRRAKMVWASELR
-365 QEPAYFIDS
+365 QEPAYFLDS
-374 FPSDKER
+374 YSSEEDR

-414 EAGLHRVATVH
+414 EAGLRRVATVH
-425 GDSTEDERRAA
+425 GDSTEEERRAA
-436 LSGWAGRS
+436 LSGCAGRS
-444 NDTPI
+444 DDTLVS
-449 PTQFDVIVGTSAFGL
+449 TRFDVIVGTSAFGL

-502 YLATIPSDRA
+502 YLATCPADRQ
-512 IARTLNR
+512 IAHSLNR
-519 QNLISAPTA
+519 QKLISAPTA
-528 WERWWEGM
+528 WERWYEGM
-536 FLQRPPTEGTLY
+536 FLQRPHTDGTLY

-553 HRPARLPEGFK
+553 DRPARLAEGYK
-564 RHRGWNEQILN
+564 RHRSWNEQILN

-583 EIRPPEP
+583 EISPPQAP
-590 PRRAQGEDDRAW
+590 QRAHGEDDQAW
-602 DRRLTDFYDEATDLV
+602 EQRLTAFYEQASDLV

-624 QTNNPAYFAAAIDRV
+624 QTNNPKHFAAAINRV
-639 RRDIKVA
+639 RVDIKVA
-646 QDSALKRMQQ
+646 QDRALKRMEQ
-656 LLLGQRCLA
+656 LLLRERCLA
-665 DDLAE
+665 DDLTE
-670 YYTVHGYYTMPAC
+670 YYTVNGFYTMPAC

-690 RQGLPPAGPGT
+690 RHGLPPSGPGT

-715 WPLDT
+715 WPRDN
-720 APLHSLH
+720 APLTPLH
-727 PYSKSLCLYWRSS
+727 PYSPSLCLYWRSG
-740 EERRTELMPLLTRL
+740 EERRTELMPLLIRL

-763 GTGLDAA
+763 GPGLDAT
-770 QAFQIQ
+770 QASQIQ
-776 EEAGSTAVVFDY
+776 EEARSTAVVFDY

-800 VWVAKED
+800 VWVEKEG
-807 AAVVDADVWTRVS
+807 ASVVDADVWSRMS
-820 DGEPVYL
+820 DGDPVYL
-827 LHPEKAEDPDRPG
+827 LHPEKAEEPDRPG